1 MRLSFLLARVAART
15 GLAAWHQRF
24 VLLGAVAAVGVLGF
38 YQQSTVTVPTQT
50 VEGDC
55 ADTTMA
61 AVSTIDDA
69 KSRAAY
75 DCLDPSMRHS
85 SLETFVAGMHESDM
99 PRGRVA
105 RVGDKGTPDGGRIVF
120 FTIEAQGQAVG
131 YMVYLNSRGKVIR
144 VE

>member
-1 MRLSFLLARVAART
+1 MRLSFILARIAART
-15 GLAAWHQRF
+15 GAAVWSQR
-24 VLLGAVAAVGVLGF
+24 LGWLGAVVAVAVLGV
-38 YQQSTVTVPTQT
+38 YQFSYAVPTPAAG
-50 VEGDC
+50 ESDC

-61 AVSTIDDA
+61 AVTKVDDEM
-69 KSRAAY
+69 SRAAY

-85 SLETFVAGMHESDM
+85 SLEMFVAGMHESDM
-99 PRGRVA
+99 PRGHVS

-131 YMVYLNSRGKVIR
+131 YMVYLNNRGKVIR